1 MKGFGAA
8 PVTTS
13 GLETG
18 LDGKN
23 CIGSA
28 DAMLEFYG
36 RGLGAKTRT
45 WSIFPA

>member
-8 PVTTS
+8 SNYS